1 MHEEFTRIGM
11 TDSQGK
17 PRRTLVQINP
27 DDSLPQVLTRLRG
40 FAGKSVD
47 LEIPDHS
54 PILLTATEFRTL
66 KDAAQRS
73 QISLT
78 LKTDDRL
85 RIQLASMFDLIDGV
99 TISRRGQDAS
109 RGGADL
115 ATTARGWRGSGETAK
130 TEDDDPISI
139 SRRRRSAL
147 EHTRNEE
154 IQTPQR
160 SRSKQRG
167 SDSEP
172 GSLDYIDKEEEG
184 SPRAR
189 LIGRIVA
196 VLAVIV
202 LIGGIYGWYY
212 MPDVAISVS
221 LREDQV
227 SGELV
232 YAVGLSDAGLPSDVQ
247 FRIDAQ
253 ESTTDVQIS
262 LSVPATGGVVEPDAT
277 ASGTVVLRN
286 PTAGAI
292 TVPAGTALQNTRGIG
307 FVTASEIEVPAASGE
322 TPGETRVEVT
332 ASEPGSVGNVEQGA
346 LTGKFADL
354 DIYFSNREAAIEGG
368 TDRQILEVTD
378 QDVAT
383 LETTLTDQLRRV
395 TAEGWAQ
402 QLPAGQT
409 LVAPSVSATD
419 PDYEIE
425 QNVGDQSETV
435 SLTGTVTAT
444 GLVYE
449 QASIEGELVTRF
461 QDHLNPMVP
470 SGYGLLANTIVLG
483 EATVLSEQPT
493 AVIYRQSATA
503 ITQAIYESTSQQNLV
518 DMLAGQSYENAETI
532 VRAQE
537 AFETS
542 SIERSPGFWPERM
555 PQTADRISITIEPGS
570 EQTVEDDPDAS
581 PEASP

>member
-1 MHEEFTRIGM
+1 M

-27 DDSLPQVLTRLRG
+27 DDSLPEILTRLRS

-115 ATTARGWRGSGETAK
+115 ASTASGWRGSGETVK
-130 TEDDDPISI
+130 TEDDDPISV

-147 EHTRNEE
+147 EQTRNEE
-154 IQTPQR
+154 IQTPKK
-160 SRSKQRG
+160 SRSKKSG
-167 SDSEP
+167 TNAEP
-172 GSLDYIDKEEEG
+172 GSLDYLDSEDAG
-184 SPRAR
+184 SSRAK
-189 LIGRIVA
+189 LIGRLVA

-212 MPDVAISVS
+212 MPDVAISVT

-253 ESTTDVQIS
+253 ESTTEVQIS
-262 LSVPATGGVVEPDAT
+262 LSVPATGGVVEPDAS

-286 PTAGAI
+286 PTDVAI
-292 TVPAGTALQNTRGIG
+292 EVPTGTALQNALGIG
-307 FVTASEIEVPAASGE
+307 FVTATDIEVPAASGD

-332 ASEPGSVGNVEQGA
+332 ASEPGTVGNVAQGA
-346 LTGKFADL
+346 LTGKFADFEV
-354 DIYFSNREAAIEGG
+354 YFSNRDAAIEGG
-368 TDRQILEVTD
+368 TDRQTLEVTEED
-378 QDVAT
+378 IAT

-395 TAEGWAQ
+395 TAEGWTR

-409 LVAPSVSATD
+409 LVAPSVSAAD
-419 PDYEIE
+419 PDYDIA
-425 QNVGDQSETV
+425 QDVGEQSETV
-435 SLTGTVTAT
+435 SLSGTVTAT

-449 QASIEGELVTRF
+449 QSSIEGELVTRF

-503 ITQAIYESTSQQNLV
+503 TTQAIYESTSQQNLV
-518 DMLAGQSYENAETI
+518 DMLAGQSYDNAETI

-537 AFETS
+537 AFASS
-542 SIERSPGFWPERM
+542 SIELSPGFWPERM
-555 PQTADRISITIEPGS
+555 PQTADRITITIEPGS
-570 EQTVEDDPDAS
+570 EQTVDDDPDAS